1 MCGAISGYWK
11 LSKKYGLIKAIKYFY
26 SWYYGQYKQK
36 GVDLGSERII
46 DAKNGCKLH
55 LIPNDPGISLELTR
69 FGIHEPVTTQIVQE
83 KIKKGMV
90 CLDCGGNIGYYATLE
105 SNLVGKEGRV
115 IAIEPS
121 PVNFQY
127 LQKNLELQGQENYE
141 VYNLAC
147 GKEDDEITFVIH
159 KISNMC
165 RVAHENEQESEDKK
179 LVKIPM
185 RKLDTFL
192 SDKKIDRL
200 DLLRMDI
207 EGSELKLFQGA
218 LETLRK
224 FKPMIQM
231 ELHPGHLGPENT
243 KKVLELL
250 SNEGYEFSTFM
261 IGYLDTPLVGTK
273 RDIKN
278 YKIKDLIRMIDE
290 DIHPKNILLFLEN
303 TKTKN

>member
-36 GVDLGSERII
+36 GIDLGQERMINV
-46 DAKNGCKLH
+46 KNGCKLH

-83 KIKKGMV
+83 KIKPGMI

-121 PVNFQY
+121 PVNVKY
-127 LQKNLELQGQENYE
+127 LEKNLKLQNQENFE
-141 VYNLAC
+141 VHNLAC
-147 GKEDDEITFVIH
+147 GNTDGEIIFVVH

-165 RVAHENEQESEDKK
+165 RVANDGETESEDKRF
-179 LVKIPM
+179 VKIPVK
-185 RKLDTFL
+185 KLDTFL
-192 SDKKIDRL
+192 ADKKLPRL

-207 EGSELKLFQGA
+207 EGSELRLFEGA
-218 LETLRK
+218 VETIRK
-224 FKPMIQM
+224 YKPMIQI

-243 KKVLELL
+243 RKVLKFLK
-250 SNEGYEFSTFM
+250 NEGYEFSTFM

-273 RDIKN
+273 RDVKN
-278 YKIKDLIRMIDE
+278 YKIDDLLDMIDN
-290 DIHPKNILLFLEN
+290 DTYPKNILLFIEN
-303 TKTKN
+303 QSN

>member
-36 GVDLGSERII
+36 GIDLGQERMINV
-46 DAKNGCKLH
+46 KNGCKLH

-83 KIKKGMV
+83 KIKPGMI

-121 PVNFQY
+121 PVNVKY
-127 LQKNLELQGQENYE
+127 LEKNLKLQNQENFE
-141 VYNLAC
+141 VHNLAC
-147 GKEDDEITFVIH
+147 GNTDGEITFVVH

-165 RVAHENEQESEDKK
+165 RVANEGETESEDKK
-179 LVKIPM
+179 FVKIPVK
-185 RKLDTFL
+185 KLDTFL
-192 SDKKIDRL
+192 ADKKLPRL

-207 EGSELKLFQGA
+207 EGSELRLFEGA
-218 LETLRK
+218 VKTIRK
-224 FKPMIQM
+224 YKPMIQI

-243 KKVLELL
+243 RKVLEFLKMKDMNSLL
-250 SNEGYEFSTFM
+250 
-261 IGYLDTPLVGTK
+261 L
-273 RDIKN
+273 
-278 YKIKDLIRMIDE
+278 
-290 DIHPKNILLFLEN
+290 
-303 TKTKN
+303 

>member
-36 GVDLGSERII
+36 GIDLGKERII
-46 DAKNGCKLH
+46 DVKNGCKLH

-69 FGIHEPVTTQIVQE
+69 FGIHEPVTTEIVKE
-83 KIKKGMV
+83 KIKPGMV

-121 PVNFQY
+121 PLNVEY
-127 LQKNLELQGQENYE
+127 LKKNLELQQQDNFE
-141 VYNLAC
+141 VHNLAC
-147 GKEDDEITFVIH
+147 GNENGDITFVVH

-165 RVAHENEQESEDKK
+165 RIANEGETESDDKK
-179 LVKIPM
+179 FVKIPM

-192 SDKKIDRL
+192 EEKTLDRL

-207 EGSELKLFQGA
+207 EGSELKLFEGA
-218 LETLRK
+218 RKTISK
-224 FKPMIQM
+224 FKPMIQI
-231 ELHPGHLGPENT
+231 EFHPGKLGPENT
-243 KKVLELL
+243 RKVL
-250 SNEGYEFSTFM
+250 NFFQDEGYEFTTFM

-278 YKIKDLIRMIDE
+278 YKINDLLTMIDN
-290 DIHPKNILLFLEN
+290 DTHPRNILLFIEHQ
-303 TKTKN
+303 K